1 MGMMA
6 CEHLWDR
13 PPAELALLSDEVHVW
28 CAALEVT
35 TSHLRYL
42 QNMLSADE
50 LARASRFHFP
60 KDRRRFIVAR
70 GVLRSLLGLYLG
82 LEPRQLCF
90 CYGAYGKPA
99 LVPTSGEA
107 GLRFNVSHSHELA
120 LYAVTYGR
128 EIGVDIEYIRTNVSC
143 EEIAERFFSSRERA
157 LLRTLPAPLKYDA
170 FFHCWTRKEAYIKA
184 RGEGL
189 SLPLD
194 QFDVAFA
201 PGEPAALLATRWA
214 PREAS
219 RWVLRELT
227 PGPGYA
233 AALAVGG
240 HGWRLA
246 CWQWPQEGLR

>member
-1 MGMMA
+1 MMA

-13 PPAELALLSDEVHVW
+13 PPADLTLLSGEVHVW
-28 CAALEVT
+28 RASLDIT
-35 TSHLRYL
+35 TPHIRQL
-42 QNMLSADE
+42 QDTLSADE
-50 LARASRFHFP
+50 LERASRFHFA

-70 GVLRSLLGLYLG
+70 GVLRSLLGRYLG
-82 LEPRQLCF
+82 AEPRQLRF
-90 CYGAYGKPA
+90 SYSTYGKPA

-107 GLRFNVSHSHELA
+107 RLCFNVSHSHELA

-128 EIGVDIEYIRTNVSC
+128 EIGVDIEYIRTNIAC
-143 EEIAERFFSSRERA
+143 EEIAERFFSPQERA

-170 FFHCWTRKEAYIKA
+170 FFNCWTRKEAYIKA

-214 PREAS
+214 PHEAS
-219 RWVLRELT
+219 RWALRELT

>member
-1 MGMMA
+1 MMA
-6 CEHLWDR
+6 YEHLWDR
-13 PPAELALLSDEVHVW
+13 PPAELTLLSDEVHVW
-28 CAALEVT
+28 CASLDM
-35 TSHLRYL
+35 TSPHIRRL
-42 QNMLSADE
+42 QATLSADE
-50 LARASRFHFP
+50 LERASRLHFA
-60 KDRRRFIVAR
+60 KDRRRFVVAR
-70 GVLRSLLGLYLG
+70 GVLRSLLGRYLG
-82 LEPRQLCF
+82 VEPRQLRF
-90 CYGAYGKPA
+90 SYSAYGKPT
-99 LVPTSGEA
+99 LVPTSGGA
-107 GLRFNVSHSHELA
+107 RLCFNVSHSHELA

-128 EIGVDIEYIRTNVSC
+128 EIGVDVEHIRTNIAC
-143 EEIAERFFSSRERA
+143 EEIAERFFSAQERA
-157 LLRTLPAPLKYDA
+157 LLRTLPAHLKHDA

-201 PGEPAALLATRWA
+201 PGKPAALLATRWA
-214 PREAS
+214 PHEAS
-219 RWVLRELT
+219 CWELRELT